1 MSGGTN
7 VGNCGLP
14 KGISKL
20 QRSAISSECVSQS
33 WCSLHAVAKMKS
45 PVHAFLW
52 MLLAKQGQLA
62 NGLYNVKFHP
72 VIRQLV
78 MNRRTC
84 HDRHAAGGELIKV
97 IGKQFGQPHIMAYG
111 NQTFGKTV

>member
-1 MSGGTN
+1 
-7 VGNCGLP
+7 
-14 KGISKL
+14 
-20 QRSAISSECVSQS
+20 
-33 WCSLHAVAKMKS
+33 MKS

-72 VIRQLV
+72 VIRQRV

-111 NQTFGKTV
+111 NQTFGKTVQRFNGDGLPLLCRIGLLLYKSKITQTKGTR